1 MKKHCFTIALFA
13 LMGFNAHAQS
23 KIKDGTVTGSSILPA
38 ANAILELESTGKGF
52 ILPRV
57 ALTGTTDI
65 TTIPAPVNGMV
76 VYATLAQGNVKP
88 GLHYFDNGSW
98 KRLPYVDQASTD
110 TTANATI
117 STFAYA
123 GPFTGQNINGI
134 KVGDFSFK
142 IARRSGDPYYTTTN
156 ETIDVQLKYDGPNPS
171 MTIASFANTLWNDIQ
186 YDYSNINVLAPTA
199 TSASSAARSNN
210 VMTPGLWYG
219 WGEEGF
225 ETGAHYT
232 GAIDKRQYILTPM
245 DGNEKY
251 FYRVE
256 FFLADPTP
264 NCAAC
269 TAANPSENDAK
280 VLIYIEYIKA
290 G

>member
-1 MKKHCFTIALFA
+1 MKKHCLTIALLA
-13 LMGFNAHAQS
+13 WTGLNAIAQS
-23 KIKDGTVTGSSILPA
+23 KINDGTVTGSSNLPA
-38 ANAILELESTGKGF
+38 TNAILELESTNKGF

-57 ALTGTTDI
+57 PLTGATDI
-65 TTIPAPVNGMV
+65 NTVSAPVNGMV

-110 TTANATI
+110 TGANATI
-117 STFAYA
+117 NTFAYA
-123 GPFTGQNINGI
+123 GPFTGQNVNGI

-142 IARRSGDPYYTTTN
+142 IARREGDPYYTTTN
-156 ETIDVQLKYDGPNPS
+156 ETIDVQLKYHGPNPS

-186 YDYSNINVLAPTA
+186 YDYSNNTALAPTA
-199 TSASSAARSNN
+199 SSTSSLARNNN
-210 VMTPGLWYG
+210 VMVPGIWYG

-232 GAIDKRQYILTPM
+232 GAIDKRQYILTPA

-251 FYRVE
+251 FYRIE
-256 FFLADPTP
+256 FFLSDPTP
-264 NCAAC
+264 NCTTC
-269 TAANPSENDAK
+269 NAANPSENDAK
-280 VLIYIEYIKA
+280 VLIYVEYVKA